1 MRAAFSYYIHRPST
15 AAGKSSP
22 AFPIGHRRLSR
33 PGFSWMEVRP
43 AAQQSI
49 VPLAAIRGPLTFVQS
64 YRGLCSSSFERS
76 FRVGPLPG
84 MAECSCADP
93 PPQAAEAPKGQPWL
107 SGGRH
112 SSRHAML
119 AATRRCPRRPSWGF
133 SVARP
138 WTVGGRWSSGGRAQ
152 TLPPSRRIAG
162 KRVPAESRRGP
173 AVAAAKVRASSV
185 CRTGTEAAPGPP
197 TGHPAQAEAV
207 EGPGGRRPHYRAR
220 RALCRN

>member
-1 MRAAFSYYIHRPST
+1 MRAAFSYYIHRPSR

-33 PGFSWMEVRP
+33 PGFSWMEGRP
-43 AAQQSI
+43 AAQQIDRSS
-49 VPLAAIRGPLTFVQS
+49 RRYSGPLTFVQS
-64 YRGLCSSSFERS
+64 HRGLCSSRSECS

-93 PPQAAEAPKGQPWL
+93 PPPAAEAPKGRPWL

-112 SSRHAML
+112 SSRHATL

-138 WTVGGRWSSGGRAQ
+138 WRVGAGEVVAAAIQAHRWQKSSC
-152 TLPPSRRIAG
+152 RITA
-162 KRVPAESRRGP
+162 PAKSRRGP
-173 AVAAAKVRASSV
+173 A
-185 CRTGTEAAPGPP
+185 CGCC
-197 TGHPAQAEAV
+197 
-207 EGPGGRRPHYRAR
+207 EGSGF
-220 RALCRN
+220 

>member
-33 PGFSWMEVRP
+33 PGFSWMEGRP

-49 VPLAAIRGPLTFVQS
+49 VPLAAIRGPLTFFVQS
-64 YRGLCSSSFERS
+64 HRGLCSSSSERS

-152 TLPPSRRIAG
+152 RLPPSRRIAG
-162 KRVPAESRRGP
+162 KSPCRI
-173 AVAAAKVRASSV
+173 AAWPSGG
-185 CRTGTEAAPGPP
+185 CRKGSGF
-197 TGHPAQAEAV
+197 
-207 EGPGGRRPHYRAR
+207 
-220 RALCRN
+220 